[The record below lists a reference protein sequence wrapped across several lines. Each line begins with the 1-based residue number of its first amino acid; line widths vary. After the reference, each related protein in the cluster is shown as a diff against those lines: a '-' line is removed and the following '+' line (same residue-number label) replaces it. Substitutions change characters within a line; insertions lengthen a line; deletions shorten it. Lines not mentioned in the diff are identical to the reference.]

1 MASTGLKCN
10 ETTSSTAKAAAE
22 DTQANGEEDEE
33 RKHSVEIETIDAP
46 VVTLEPFDEDDQQFE
61 VDDAVCTDGKKYDL
75 KFDPQMKLK
84 RKNVD

>member
-1 MASTGLKCN
+1 MRLIMSMGILAISALP
-10 ETTSSTAKAAAE
+10 AIAA
-22 DTQANGEEDEE
+22 DRPVTEDERGKLVAALLAE
-33 RKHSVEIETIDAP
+33 QCSGGKME
-46 VVTLEPFDEDDQQFE
+46 FDEDDQQFE

>member
-1 MASTGLKCN
+1 MRLIISIGILAISALP
-10 ETTSSTAKAAAE
+10 ALAADRPVTVDERGQLVAALLAE
-22 DTQANGEEDEE
+22 PCSGGKME
-33 RKHSVEIETIDAP
+33 
-46 VVTLEPFDEDDQQFE
+46 FDEDDQQFE